1 MPGAES
7 ALRPTGRT
15 MMRGGVWA
23 GIAHLLP
30 QAYTVLISVAIARA
44 LGAEG
49 MGRQSFIAFVSIS
62 VVTLC
67 SSGVSDA
74 LTRGISAALGDGS
87 ITGARDLLRWAWPL
101 ELFAAFAGGL
111 VVAAPAVFGSTPSLA
126 WVFAGVF
133 TSMSVLAR
141 VPGAV
146 LVGTHRWRDAA
157 VVGLVSGAVAVP
169 VLVAVLAL
177 GGGIAGVFAVEA
189 AAAAINVLATLR
201 LARRALP
208 PATPAR
214 DREARAVAKRFA
226 VVSTV
231 GAVLTLVVFRRSEFF
246 FLAHYSTNP
255 EIALYS
261 VAFAASAVLAALP
274 DRLGGVVSSS
284 FAALYGAG
292 DDAAIRAGY
301 ARSRRVFVLVA
312 MILTGLAAAVG
323 PAAISV
329 VYGSE
334 YDGARVVLLLLLL
347 GLPVMPLWTNG
358 IWLMGAR
365 ADARTPLLLSGFAA
379 VVNVVLAVLLIPSFA
394 AVGAALANTSAQI
407 AGAIA
412 MSIAA
417 RRLGGPGRWSV
428 GLLVRGAVV
437 AAGCGA
443 AGYAVSTI
451 GGVAGLA
458 LAGVT
463 ALVVLSGLARLLRP
477 IDHGDSEWLVDAL
490 GPAAGGRLGRAVRLA
505 SQPAAG

>member
-1 MPGAES
+1 MTETGG

-15 MMRGGVWA
+15 MLRGSVWA
-23 GIAHLLP
+23 AIAHLLP

-44 LGAEG
+44 LGANG

-74 LTRGISAALGDGS
+74 LTRGIAAALGNGS
-87 ITGARDLLRWAWPL
+87 IAGARDLLRWAWPL
-101 ELFAAFAGGL
+101 ELLAAFAGGL
-111 VVAAPAVFGSTPSLA
+111 VVAAPALFGSRPSLA
-126 WVFAGVF
+126 WVLAGAF
-133 TSMSVLAR
+133 TSLSVLAR

-189 AAAAINVLATLR
+189 AAAGINVLATLR

-208 PATPAR
+208 ATAPVR

-226 VVSTV
+226 LISTV

-246 FLAHYSTNP
+246 FLAHYSSNP

-261 VAFAASAVLAALP
+261 IAFAASAVLAALP

-284 FAALYGAG
+284 FAALFGAG
-292 DDAAIRAGY
+292 DHAAIRAGY
-301 ARSRRVFVLVA
+301 ARSRRVFVLLA

-329 VYGSE
+329 VYGRE
-334 YDGARVVLLLLLL
+334 YVGAREVLLLLLL
-347 GLPVMPLWTNG
+347 GVPLMPLWSNG
-358 IWLMGAR
+358 AWLMGAC

-379 VVNVVLAVLLIPSFA
+379 LVNVVLAVVLIPRFD
-394 AVGAALANTSAQI
+394 AVGAALANTGAQV

-417 RRLGGPGRWSV
+417 RRLGGRGRWYH
-428 GLLVRGAVV
+428 GLVIRGVAV
-437 AAGCGA
+437 AAGTGA

-458 LAGVT
+458 LASLTAVT
-463 ALVVLSGLARLLRP
+463 VLSVLAHLLRP
-477 IDHGDSEWLVDAL
+477 IEHGDAEWLADAL
-490 GPAAGGRLGRAVRLA
+490 GPAVGGRLRRAVRYA
-505 SQPAAG
+505 SQPAAR